1 MSAAPV
7 HLAGE
12 RFLLDPLG
20 GAWWPAERALA
31 VADLHLEKGSAA
43 ARGGRLLPPW
53 DTAATLDRLSLLLRR
68 YAPARVLCLGDSFH
82 DGEGR
87 ARMAVADVARL
98 AELERRADFVWV
110 AGNHD
115 GGSFEELAIG
125 PVLFRHIAQPGWK
138 GAEISGH
145 YHPKARVPAAGT
157 TIARAC
163 FATDGQR
170 LILPAL
176 GAYAGGLELGDPAY
190 RPLFPRG
197 GRAFLLGRERL
208 FSFRFGGMA
217 KRRATPD
224 PDLWESASKGAARA

>member
-7 HLAGE
+7 HLRGE

-20 GAWWPAERALA
+20 GAWWPAERVLA

-53 DTAATLDRLSLLLRR
+53 DTAATLERLDLLMRR
-68 YAPARVLCLGDSFH
+68 YTPTRVLCLGDSFH

-87 ARMAVADVARL
+87 ARMVPADGRRL
-98 AELERRADFVWV
+98 AALEQRAAFVWV

-115 GGSFEELAIG
+115 SGPLEELVIG
-125 PVLFRHIAQPGWK
+125 PVAFRHIAQSGWK
-138 GAEISGH
+138 GIEISGH

-157 TIARAC
+157 SISRPC
-163 FATDGQR
+163 FATDGNR

-176 GAYAGGLELGDPAY
+176 GAYAGGLDLGDPTF
-190 RPLFPRG
+190 RPLFPSG
-197 GRAFLLGRERL
+197 GRAFLLGRGRL
-208 FSFRFGGMA
+208 FSFRFGGVE

-224 PDLWESASKGAARA
+224 PGLWDETPRGTARA

>member
-1 MSAAPV
+1 MNAAPL
-7 HLAGE
+7 HLGEE

-20 GAWWPAERALA
+20 GAWWPAARVLA

-43 ARGGRLLPPW
+43 ARAGRLLPPW
-53 DTAATLDRLSLLLRR
+53 DTTATLERLGLLIRR
-68 YAPARVLCLGDSFH
+68 YAPAQVLCLGDSFH

-87 ARMAVADVARL
+87 ARMTPADATRL
-98 AELERRADFVWV
+98 AALEQRADFVWV

-115 GGSFEELAIG
+115 GGRFEELAIG
-125 PVLFRHIAQPGWK
+125 PVVFRHIARAGWK

-145 YHPKARVPAAGT
+145 FHPKARVPAAGT
-157 TIARAC
+157 SISRAC
-163 FATDGQR
+163 FATDGER

-176 GAYAGGLELGDPAY
+176 GAYAGGLDLGDPAF

-217 KRRATPD
+217 RRRSTPD
-224 PDLWESASKGAARA
+224 PGLWDSTPQGTARA

>member
-1 MSAAPV
+1 M

-12 RFLLDPLG
+12 LLLLDPLG
-20 GAWWPAERALA
+20 GVWWPSERLLA

-43 ARGGRLLPPW
+43 ANGGRLLPPW
-53 DTAATLDRLSLLLRR
+53 DTAATLERLGLLIRR
-68 YAPARVLCLGDSFH
+68 YTPGRVLCLGNSFH

-87 ARMAVADVARL
+87 ARMASGDAARL
-98 AELERRADFVWV
+98 RDLERRAAFVWV

-115 GGSFEELAIG
+115 GGRIEELAIG
-125 PVLFRHIAQPGWK
+125 AIAFRHIAQPGCK
-138 GAEISGH
+138 GGEVSGH

-157 TIARAC
+157 TISRAC

-176 GAYAGGLELGDPAY
+176 GAYTGGLELGDPAY

-217 KRRATPD
+217 NRRSPPDAT
-224 PDLWESASKGAARA
+224 LWDSASGGLAGA